1 MKELMP
7 QESEPPL
14 GVDLGTSELVL
25 ETNST
30 NKKLFTEAELLN
42 SDFEIIGAAASNF
55 RDKYFPTVSD
65 KKWSSWKWQ
74 IQNSYTNFDEL
85 SQILDTSS
93 VSDDVDFISKSNK
106 LPLRITPYYA
116 SHFEGKSNNY
126 PLIKS
131 VVPTKLEFIVTEG
144 EEEDP
149 LHEESMCPTEN
160 LVHRYPDRVLMLSTG
175 FCSVYCRYC
184 TRSRMANKDPK
195 SYGVKVWE
203 KSIEYIRN
211 TPTIRDIV
219 ISGGD
224 PLTMP
229 DKQIEYLLS
238 QLRAIP
244 HVEIIRLGT
253 KVPMVL
259 PQRITHNLVNM
270 IKKYHPIFMSV
281 HVTHPDEFTPEVKEA
296 CNRIANAGIVM
307 GSQTVLLHGVNDHVE
322 TMKNLMHKALMSRI
336 KPYYIYQCDPIP
348 GSSHFRTPVSKG
360 LEIIQGLR
368 GFTSGYAIPHFVI
381 DAPGGGGKIPLLP
394 KYYQGRE
401 GDYVVMKNFEGKTYK
416 YYDPIAVDNLNGL

>member
-1 MKELMP
+1 MKEIFS
-7 QESEPPL
+7 QDSEPPSQ
-14 GVDLGTSELVL
+14 GEGAISELVL
-25 ETNST
+25 ATNST
-30 NKKLFTEAELLN
+30 KKTLYTEAELLN
-42 SDFEIIGAAASNF
+42 SDFEVIGEKAALFKA
-55 RDKYFPTVSD
+55 KYFPNTSD

-74 IQNSYTNFDEL
+74 IQNSFTNFTEL
-85 SQILDTSS
+85 SEILDISN
-93 VSDDVDFISKSNK
+93 VSDDEDFLTKAGK

-116 SHFEGKSNNY
+116 SLFEEKPTDY
-126 PLIKS
+126 ALIKS
-131 VVPTKLEFIVTEG
+131 VVPSKLEFIVTEG

-149 LHEESMCPTEN
+149 LHEEDMCPTEN

-184 TRSRMANKDPK
+184 TRSRMATKDQK
-195 SYGVKVWE
+195 SYGTKVWE
-203 KSIEYIRN
+203 KSIAYIRN
-211 TPTIRDIV
+211 TPAIRDIV

-224 PLTMP
+224 PLTLP
-229 DKQIEYLLS
+229 DRQLEYLLS
-238 QLRAIP
+238 ELRAIP

-270 IKKYHPIFMSV
+270 IKKYHPVFMSV

-296 CNRIANAGIVM
+296 CTRIANAGIVM
-307 GSQTVLLHGVNDHVE
+307 GSQTVLLKGVNDDVE
-322 TMKNLMHKALMSRI
+322 IMKNIMHKALLSRI

-348 GSSHFRTPVSKG
+348 GSSHFRTSVSKG

-368 GFTSGYAIPHFVI
+368 GFTSGYAIPHYVI

-394 KYYQGRE
+394 EYYQGRE
-401 GDYVVMKNFEGKTYK
+401 GDYVIMKNFEGKTYK
-416 YYDPIAVDNLNGL
+416 YYDPLPDLE